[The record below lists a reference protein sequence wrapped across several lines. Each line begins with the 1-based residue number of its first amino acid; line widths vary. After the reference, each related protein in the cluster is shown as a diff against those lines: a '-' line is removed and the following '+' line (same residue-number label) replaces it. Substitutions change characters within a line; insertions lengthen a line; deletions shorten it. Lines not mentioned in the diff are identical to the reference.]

1 MNILKKNNFNKI
13 GIVLFLIVFT
23 SIKIVAQDKFSFNG
37 YVSNMGQT
45 VVAKD
50 TNGNYQSAWDL
61 IIHNRLNLAYYAN
74 DKFTFHLQGRNQFL
88 WGESVSLNPDYAKT
102 FAQDRGWADLNW
114 NWFENDN
121 NFLNTQIDR
130 AYVEYVNGNLEMSL
144 GRQRVNWGRTFVWNP
159 NDIFNAFS
167 YYDFDYMERPGSDA
181 FRAQYYLGM
190 ASSVEVVTKID
201 SANNLT
207 FAGIGKF
214 NKWGYDLQV
223 LGGYV
228 NSQDYVIGAGW
239 EGNIKALGF
248 RGEMSY
254 YHSEKNFAD
263 TTGSFLASLAV
274 DYLFPKSISAQI
286 EFLYNDPK
294 NILDLNNASA
304 LYQAPPD
311 SKSLSFS
318 EYNFFVNIVWP
329 ATPILTINIASMYY
343 TDYKGYFLMP
353 GIDFSITE
361 DLYFSLIYQY
371 FNLEVM
377 SQRSAT
383 NLAFARIKWN
393 F

>member
-1 MNILKKNNFNKI
+1 MTKHLYLLTL
-13 GIVLFLIVFT
+13 LFCTSVVF
-23 SIKIVAQDKFSFNG
+23 AQEQLSFSG
-37 YVSNMGQT
+37 YVSNMGQS

-50 TNGNYQSAWDL
+50 TNGDYQAAWDL
-61 IIHNRLNLAYYAN
+61 IIHNRLNLSYYAN
-74 DKFTFHLQGRNQFL
+74 DNFTFHLQGRNQFL
-88 WGESVSLNPDYAKT
+88 WGESVSLNADYSET
-102 FAQDRGWADLNW
+102 FAQDRGWIDMNW
-114 NWFENDN
+114 NWFVNDN

-130 AYVEYVNGNLEMSL
+130 AYVEYVSGNLEMSL

-181 FRAQYYLGM
+181 FRAQYYFGM
-190 ASSVEVVTKID
+190 ASSVEVVSKID

-214 NKWGYDLQV
+214 NKWGYDFQV

-228 NSQDYVIGAGW
+228 NSHDYVVGAGW
-239 EGNIKALGF
+239 EGNIKSLGF

-254 YHSEKNFAD
+254 YHSEKNFTD

-274 DYLFPKSISAQI
+274 DYLFPKSIQAQV

-294 NILDLNNASA
+294 NILDLNNGSA

-318 EYNFFVNIVWP
+318 EYNFFVNIVWT
-329 ATPILTINIASMYY
+329 ATPILTINLASMYY

-353 GIDFSITE
+353 GIDFSVSE

-377 SQRSAT
+377 DQRSAT
-383 NLAFARIKWN
+383 NLAFARLKWN